1 MSLMTTPYEAEHL
14 QGRVLL
20 YLQVVLAIDVAAHVS
35 DLVMPPLVGWGSEG
49 LTGSY
54 TSLRW
59 IVSSLLVTGW
69 AVTRFTQPRRWLL
82 ESLESVMTVGL
93 AVVYG
98 YLSLEITRVGP
109 EVSGVAFSVLGVV
122 LLLVVRAALVPSPI
136 LRTVAVGVASFG
148 CAFAVARASLM
159 SVDAVSREGMVFMS
173 GAFVVATAV
182 TSHVIYGLRRQVRTA
197 MRLGQY
203 QLGRKLGEGGMG
215 IVYEATH
222 LMLRRPTAVKLLP
235 VEKVGERTVARFER
249 EVQQTSRLEH
259 PNSVRIYDYGRTP
272 DGQFYYAMEYLDGV
286 TLEQLVAREGP
297 LPEARAAHILAQAAH
312 ALAEAHDLGLVHR
325 DIKPANLMVC
335 DRGRIPDTVKV
346 LDFGLVK
353 LTDEPEQGLDIT
365 HANTIVGTPQYLAPE
380 AIRDVDAV
388 GPASDV
394 YALGAVGFFLVT
406 GRHVFTG
413 KSVVEICAQHLS
425 ATPERPSD
433 VLGRAVDPDYEAL
446 IADCLEKDPTA
457 RPRDGAE
464 LADAIERLQ
473 LPGWTVE
480 DARAWWDGFS
490 SREADDDVGTA
501 PTQLA
506 ADAGSVGNTQL
517 AVDLGERG

>member
-1 MSLMTTPYEAEHL
+1 MSSMTTPYEAE
-14 QGRVLL
+14 QVQERVLL
-20 YLQVVLAIDVAAHVS
+20 YLRVVLAIDFAAHVS

-49 LTGSY
+49 LMGTY
-54 TSLRW
+54 TQLRW
-59 IVSSLLVTGW
+59 MVSSLMVAGW
-69 AVTRFTQPRRWLL
+69 AVARFTRPRRWLL
-82 ESLESVMTVGL
+82 ESLESVLTVGL
-93 AVVYG
+93 AIVYG
-98 YLSLEITRVGP
+98 YLSLELTRVGP
-109 EVSGVAFSVLGVV
+109 EVSGVAFTVIGVV
-122 LLLVVRAALVPSPI
+122 LLLVVRAALVPSNV
-136 LRTVAVGVASFG
+136 LRTVVVGAASFG
-148 CAFAVARASLM
+148 CAFVVARESLM
-159 SVDAVSREGMVFMS
+159 RVDAVSREGMVFMS

-182 TSHVIYGLRRQVRTA
+182 TSRVIYGLRREVRTA

-215 IVYEATH
+215 IVHEATH

-272 DGQFYYAMEYLDGV
+272 EGQFYYAMEYLDGV

-312 ALAEAHDLGLVHR
+312 ALAEAHALGLVHR
-325 DIKPANLMVC
+325 DVKPANLMIC

-353 LTDEPEQGLDIT
+353 VTDEPEAGLDLT
-365 HANTIVGTPQYLAPE
+365 HANAIVGTPQYLAPE
-380 AIRDVDAV
+380 AITDASAV

-394 YALGAVGFFLVT
+394 YALGGVAFFLVT

-413 KSVVEICAQHLS
+413 RSVVEVCAQHLN
-425 ATPERPSD
+425 APAPRPSE
-433 VLGRAVDPDYEAL
+433 VLGRPVDPDYEAL
-446 IADCLEKDPTA
+446 VAHCLEKDPGA

-473 LPGWTVE
+473 LAGWTTA
-480 DARAWWDGFS
+480 DARAWWDDFS
-490 SREADDDVGTA
+490 TDEGGDEEAATA

-506 ADAGSVGNTQL
+506 
-517 AVDLGERG
+517 VDFETRA